1 MLQNIEISVESNY
14 IYVLI
19 LNLAADLACNFRG
32 AQNGTWGLG
41 SILSPPRGSWAHP
54 QKPTHSELFAA

>member
-19 LNLAADLACNFRG
+19 LNLAADLACNFRDHKME
-32 AQNGTWGLG
+32 LG
-41 SILSPPRGSWAHP
+41 V
-54 QKPTHSELFAA
+54 